1 MLSKKLI
8 TALLSMIYTFCLSQN
23 FYNPSSI
30 KDIKLTFPRAD
41 YDVFLD
47 SVKSKGSDARL
58 KGSMTIDGQ
67 KFEEVGVRYKGNSS
81 YFGTRKKGLNKFPFN
96 VKLKKKD
103 KIEGKYNTL
112 KLSNVNRDASFIRE
126 ALSYEIVRTYMPA
139 PQCNYA
145 RVYVN
150 EKMMGFYNN
159 VEAIDDHFIKN
170 HYDFPK
176 NLPNGRQDTEGWL
189 VKCDPEW
196 TAEESKTCPKGDKAS
211 LMYLGE
217 DSTCY
222 KSLYDIDKDGSWR
235 EFIQFVKTL
244 NQEPEKIERILN
256 VDQTLWMLA
265 LNNVLVNLDSYNG
278 LFCHNYYLMRGAD
291 GRFTPLM
298 WDLNMSL
305 GGFVFDGVQQTPLSI
320 EQLQTMQ
327 PLQHIDNPKRP
338 LIAQVLKIPMYQKIY
353 LAHMKT
359 ILSDWFTNEKY
370 LQKAKELTQLI
381 DNQVNADKNKHYSYE
396 EFKQNLTKSVGNPK
410 ESVIGIEELMKART
424 SFLNNHPLIKKTSP
438 KIETKPTPLL
448 MGQAGSVSDDKMTIK
463 VKVTG
468 ATRVWFVNRTDK
480 NGVFRYAPMLD
491 DGKHNDDAAGDGI
504 YGVVVDKKAYL
515 QYFINAEGEEAVS
528 LLPER
533 AAYEFF
539 EWKL

>member
-1 MLSKKLI
+1 MLSRKII
-8 TALLSMIYTFCLSQN
+8 TALLSIVYTFSFGQN
-23 FYNPSSI
+23 LYNPAAV

-41 YDVFLD
+41 YDAFLD
-47 SVKSKGSDARL
+47 SVKSKGGDARL

-67 KFEEVGVRYKGNSS
+67 KFDEVGVRYKGNSS
-81 YFGTRKKGLNKFPFN
+81 YFGTRKKGINKFPFN

-139 PQCNYA
+139 PLCNYA

-150 EKMMGFYNN
+150 EKMTGFYNN
-159 VEAIDDHFIKN
+159 VEAIDDQFIKN
-170 HYDFPK
+170 HFDFPK
-176 NLPNGRQDTEGWL
+176 NNEGWL

-222 KSLYDIDKDGSWR
+222 RSLYDVDKDGNWK

-265 LNNVLVNLDSYNG
+265 LNNILVNLDSYNG

-298 WDLNMSL
+298 WDLNLSL
-305 GGFVFDGVQQTPLSI
+305 GGFVYDGVQAGSLSI
-320 EQLQTMQ
+320 EQLQTLQ
-327 PLQHIDNPKRP
+327 PLQHLDNPKRP
-338 LIAQVLKIPMYQKIY
+338 LVAQVLKIPMYRKIY
-353 LAHMKT
+353 LAHVKT
-359 ILSDWFTNEKY
+359 ILADWFTNGKY
-370 LQKAKELTQLI
+370 LQKAKEITQLI
-381 DNQVNADKNKHYSYE
+381 DNQVNADKNKHYSYD

-410 ESVIGIEELMKART
+410 ENVIGIEELMKART
-424 SFLNNHPLIKKTSP
+424 AFLNAHPLLQKAQP
-438 KIETKPTPLL
+438 KIEAKPTP
-448 MGQAGSVSDDKMTIK
+448 SVSEEKNTQLTKIFDEKMSANTNK
-463 VKVTG
+463 
-468 ATRVWFVNRTDK
+468 
-480 NGVFRYAPMLD
+480 
-491 DGKHNDDAAGDGI
+491 
-504 YGVVVDKKAYL
+504 
-515 QYFINAEGEEAVS
+515 
-528 LLPER
+528 
-533 AAYEFF
+533 
-539 EWKL
+539 

>member
-1 MLSKKLI
+1 MLSKKI
-8 TALLSMIYTFCLSQN
+8 VTALLSIVYTFSFGQN
-23 FYNPSSI
+23 LYNPSTV

-41 YDVFLD
+41 YDAFLD
-47 SVKSKGSDARL
+47 SVKSKGGDARL

-67 KFEEVGVRYKGNSS
+67 KFDEIGVRYKGNSS
-81 YFGTRKKGLNKFPFN
+81 YFGTRKKGINKFPFN

-139 PQCNYA
+139 PLCNYA

-159 VEAIDDHFIKN
+159 VEAVDDQFIKN
-170 HYDFPK
+170 HFDFPK
-176 NLPNGRQDTEGWL
+176 NNEGWL

-222 KSLYDIDKDGSWR
+222 RSLYDVDKDGNWK

-265 LNNVLVNLDSYNG
+265 LNNILVNLDSYNG

-298 WDLNMSL
+298 WDLNLSF
-305 GGFVFDGVQQTPLSI
+305 GGFVYDGVQAGPLSI
-320 EQLQTMQ
+320 EQLQTLQ
-327 PLQHIDNPKRP
+327 PLQHLDNPKRP
-338 LIAQVLKIPMYQKIY
+338 LVAQVLKIPMYRKIY
-353 LAHMKT
+353 LAHVKT
-359 ILSDWFTNEKY
+359 ILADWFTNGKY
-370 LQKAKELTQLI
+370 LQKGKEIAQLI
-381 DNQVNADKNKHYSYE
+381 DNEVNEDKNKHYSYD

-410 ESVIGIEELMKART
+410 ENVIGIEELMKARIA
-424 SFLNNHPLIKKTSP
+424 FLNAHPLLQKAQP
-438 KIETKPTPLL
+438 KIEAKPTP
-448 MGQAGSVSDDKMTIK
+448 SVLDEKMTVK

-468 ATRVWFVNRTDK
+468 ATRVWFVNRSDK

-491 DGKHNDDAAGDGI
+491 DGLHNDDAAGDGV
-504 YGVVVDKKAYL
+504 YGVVIDKKAYL
-515 QYFINAEGEEAVS
+515 QYFINAEGEESVS

-533 AAYEFF
+533 AAHEFF
-539 EWKL
+539 EWKGF